1 MYRFHV
7 AIADLV
13 PPLSGERDGLP
24 RLPTFERLLAM
35 ADVVS
40 VGGDWRTWALAQ
52 LGCGLAPGRPALAR
66 LMAEQA
72 GAPIEGYTWFTLTP
86 MHLVA
91 GLTTVHHHAAGP
103 GLFTPATAEQVV
115 AGLTRDFADPDLA
128 FRRVGGLVLLG
139 IAGHVD
145 VQTQDPSLL
154 AGRELSDGV
163 ACGTDARRL
172 ARLCGEFELWLH
184 GRGLSARD
192 GRPVHA
198 LHPWGEGDVPI
209 AKAHRS
215 ARLLTDDPFLAAAAG
230 RETDPQAALDVWS
243 VADLLAQGR
252 GFADADEIWAEPLR
266 ARLRDGEISE
276 AQVHVAGRTWTVRAG
291 QRWRLWR
298 SVKPWWEQLA

>member
-24 RLPTFERLLAM
+24 RLPVLERLLAM
-35 ADVVS
+35 ADVTS
-40 VGGDWRTWALAQ
+40 VGGDWRTWALTQ
-52 LGCGLAPGRPALAR
+52 LGCTLAAGRPALAR

-72 GAPIEGYTWFTLTP
+72 GGLIDGYTWFALAP
-86 MHLVA
+86 LHLVA

-103 GLFTPATAEQVV
+103 GVLSPATAEQLV

-139 IAGHVD
+139 VVGRVD
-145 VQTQDPSLL
+145 IETQDPALL
-154 AGRELSDGV
+154 AGRELSDGI
-163 ACGTDARRL
+163 ARGPDARRL

-184 GRGLSARD
+184 GRGVSTRD
-192 GRPVHA
+192 GRAVHA
-198 LHPWGEGDVPI
+198 LYPWGEGNVPV
-209 AKAHRS
+209 AKAERS
-215 ARLLTDDPFLAAAAG
+215 PRLLTDDPFLVAASG
-230 RETDPQAALDVWS
+230 HKTEPTAALDVWS

-252 GFADADEIWAEPLR
+252 SCAEADDLWARPLR

-276 AQVHVAGRTWTVRAG
+276 AQVHMAGRTWRIRAG
-291 QRWRLWR
+291 QHWRVWR
-298 SVKPWWEQLA
+298 AVKPWWEQLS